1 MSTDR
6 VIVQRGAAEKLIPR
20 LQEIFGKVKAGVG
33 ETKIGSEV
41 RLAPLLNEPLAE
53 NVLAMMREAKE
64 NGAEVL
70 AGDLTRQG
78 AVVQPH
84 ILSGVK
90 PGMRAW
96 DQESFGPGARR
107 SFCCVHFQWGLF
119 NVHIEFDSDYG
130 PRSRHS

>member
-6 VIVQRGAAEKLIPR
+6 VIVQRGAAERLIPR
-20 LQEIFGKVKAGVG
+20 LTEIFKKVKAGVVG
-33 ETKIGSEV
+33 G

-78 AVVQPH
+78 TVVQPH

-107 SFCCVHFQWGLF
+107 SFCVHCV
-119 NVHIEFDSDYG
+119 
-130 PRSRHS
+130 